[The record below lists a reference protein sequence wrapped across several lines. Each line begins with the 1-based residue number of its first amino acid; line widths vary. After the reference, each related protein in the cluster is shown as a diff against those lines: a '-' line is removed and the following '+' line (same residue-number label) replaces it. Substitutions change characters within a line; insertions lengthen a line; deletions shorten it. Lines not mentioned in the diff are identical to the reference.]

1 MMTDDKQYSPQE
13 HLTTRQGHPV
23 SDNQNTRTVGSRGP
37 ATLENYQFLEKIS
50 HFDRERIPERVVHAR
65 GFVAY
70 GEFEATGKWGD
81 EPISKYTR
89 AKLFSEP
96 GKKTDVAIRFSTV
109 IGGRDSSEAARD
121 PRGSR

>member
-1 MMTDDKQYSPQE
+1 M
-13 HLTTRQGHPV
+13 
-23 SDNQNTRTVGSRGP
+23 
-37 ATLENYQFLEKIS
+37 
-50 HFDRERIPERVVHAR
+50 HAR

-89 AKLFSEP
+89 AKLFQEA

-109 IGGRDSSEAARD
+109 IAAGTP
-121 PRGSR
+121 PRWRGTPAASR

>member
-1 MMTDDKQYSPQE
+1 M
-13 HLTTRQGHPV
+13 
-23 SDNQNTRTVGSRGP
+23 
-37 ATLENYQFLEKIS
+37 
-50 HFDRERIPERVVHAR
+50 HAR

-89 AKLFSEP
+89 AKLFQEA

-109 IGGRDSSEAARD
+109 ILSLIHI
-121 PRGSR
+121 

>member
-1 MMTDDKQYSPQE
+1 M
-13 HLTTRQGHPV
+13 
-23 SDNQNTRTVGSRGP
+23 
-37 ATLENYQFLEKIS
+37 
-50 HFDRERIPERVVHAR
+50 HAR

-70 GEFEATGKWGD
+70 GEFEATGMWGE
-81 EPISKYTR
+81 EPINAYTR

-121 PRGSR
+121 PRGFAVKFYTEDG